1 MFICVSLKK
10 KHKTSF
16 THTLSHHQQHEMQP
30 DGPQVTRGQ
39 ASGSLGCPH
48 LALVQVYSLP
58 GISLQGDITQR
69 LTAFA
74 AEGHQLHP
82 ASSRVHAYLAQHTP
96 SSLIQKEPGNQ
107 RWGGGCS
114 PSSPGSEVG
123 PRYKPRF
130 GLKVKTFYCTRLGHL
145 SSELRLLRG
154 TQIPWAR
161 REHWGLSGEAFG
173 GMQAGGTTLPLSSL
187 NPTSTQAK
195 KYAFIFLVCVCHQS
209 SIAFLQQAS
218 FLNLFSF
225 CNLRIFILGFVAVL
239 LYGDFLK

>member
-1 MFICVSLKK
+1 MVYDDVYLCDLYLLIIKNVHLCFIKK

-16 THTLSHHQQHEMQP
+16 THTLSHHQEHEMQP

-96 SSLIQKEPGNQ
+96 SSLIQEEPGNQ

-154 TQIPWAR
+154 TQIP
-161 REHWGLSGEAFG
+161 
-173 GMQAGGTTLPLSSL
+173 
-187 NPTSTQAK
+187 
-195 KYAFIFLVCVCHQS
+195 
-209 SIAFLQQAS
+209 
-218 FLNLFSF
+218 
-225 CNLRIFILGFVAVL
+225 
-239 LYGDFLK
+239 